1 MKHKLVALKSIMLF
15 ALAATAAAQIGT
27 QHGASSAMGVPVDVP
42 SRQQMPLDRRP
53 LTFSSKAQYVLV
65 PVIVLDK
72 NKAAVKGLKK
82 EDFTILENG
91 KSQPVSSLEE
101 INTTNTQIKQDK
113 SLAEFSNSLDSGGQA
128 HKITIIVLD
137 MINTP
142 LLDQTYARRS
152 IIKMLASAPDDGSL
166 VELLAI
172 HAKGITVIHS
182 FTDNPKSLI
191 AAMKLLDSVNGNER
205 FKDPHT
211 ADDVRAAMNA
221 TGNLSASVPGG
232 VTAAS
237 SANFQAVMNFASGAD
252 DQYLIFQRDAAIGA
266 TLQAFQRIAGSVES
280 VPGRKSLIWVTDG
293 FPFYIDSESS
303 ELVGSASYG
312 SYERTMQ
319 VLDNANVAIYPVD
332 ARGLVGIQADDR
344 NRYAT
349 GDVKGTEDQVNALAR
364 DHSATIG
371 TFRDVADMTGG
382 QPFFNNNDIDTLV
395 KKAMDDS
402 ADYYLLSYPLNKA
415 NTQAGWRK
423 IEVKVKGYKP
433 RARQGYFVTRATLEQ
448 MDSRQP
454 DLDSALASPLEY
466 TSLPIKAKWLGD
478 PLPGQKGKVVQF
490 ELDLPGSAITP
501 ADFDN
506 KVSLDFRVS
515 AIDPQG
521 QSKGDVKQTFEG
533 TLPPAG
539 AEQLKKD
546 GVQYKNSFELAPG
559 DYTIHFVVRD
569 NTTGKVGS
577 VIAQL
582 KVG

>member
-1 MKHKLVALKSIMLF
+1 MKHKSVALKSIILF
-15 ALAATAAAQIGT
+15 AFAIGSLQALAQ
-27 QHGASSAMGVPVDVP
+27 QHGVTSGMGVPMEVP
-42 SRQQMPLDRRP
+42 SRQQMPLDRKP
-53 LTFSSKAQYVLV
+53 LTFSAKAQYVLV

-72 NKAAVKGLKK
+72 SKTAVKGLKK
-82 EDFTILENG
+82 EDFTVLENG
-91 KSQPVSSLEE
+91 KSQPISSVEE
-101 INTTNTQIKQDK
+101 VNTTNAAIKQNK
-113 SLAEFSNSLDSGGQA
+113 ELSEFSNSFDSGGQA

-152 IIKMLASAPDDGSL
+152 IIKMLANAPDDGSL
-166 VELLAI
+166 IELLAI
-172 HAKGITVIHS
+172 HAKGITVVHS

-191 AAMKLLDSVNGNER
+191 AAMKVLDSNGNER

-211 ADDVRAAMNA
+211 ANDVRAAMNG
-221 TGNLSASVPGG
+221 TGLMSANAPGG
-232 VTAAS
+232 VSPTTLANYS
-237 SANFQAVMNFASGAD
+237 SIMNFASGAD
-252 DQYLIFQRDAAIGA
+252 DQYVIYQRDAAIGA

-293 FPFYIDSESS
+293 FPFYIDSDSS
-303 ELVGSASYG
+303 ELVGSASYN

-319 VLDNANVAIYPVD
+319 VLDNANVAVYPVD
-332 ARGLVGIQADDR
+332 SRGLVGIHADDSS
-344 NRYAT
+344 RYAV
-349 GDVKGTEDQVNALAR
+349 GDVNGTESQVDSLAR
-364 DHSATIG
+364 DHNATLT

-382 QPFFNNNDIDTLV
+382 QPFFNNNDIGSLV
-395 KKAMDDS
+395 KKSMDDS
-402 ADYYLLSYPLNKA
+402 TDYYMLSYPLNKA

-423 IEVKVKGYKP
+423 IEVKVKGYKAHS
-433 RARQGYFVTRATLEQ
+433 REGFFVTRATLEQ
-448 MDSRQP
+448 ADSRQP
-454 DLDSALASPLEY
+454 DLDSALASPLEF

-478 PLPGQKGKVVQF
+478 PLQGQKGKIVQF
-490 ELDLPGSAITP
+490 ELDLPGSAISP
-501 ADFDN
+501 EDNGN
-506 KVSLDFRVS
+506 KVSLDFRVA

-521 QSKGDVKQTFEG
+521 QPKGDVKQTFEG

-546 GVQYKNSFELAPG
+546 GVQYKNSLELAPG
-559 DYTIHFVVRD
+559 EYTIHFVVRD